1 MTARPFAATLKAIHA
16 DAVRVAIATHDEALS
31 PGIIPGCDP
40 APSRG
45 ALVDLALEC
54 AGELGYEP
62 RLIPSTAPVVEYW
75 LRCYDTMTATL
86 REPPPP
92 FVSGQ
97 RVRVAV
103 GVHAGRLGTVRIGAL
118 ASEPTI
124 EIDSDGAHIGSLYVR
139 TTRPA
144 TFAEWVQ

>member
-16 DAVRVAIATHDEALS
+16 DAVRCAIAFADRNDHPD
-31 PGIIPGCDP
+31 
-40 APSRG
+40 PSRNV
-45 ALVDLALEC
+45 LVDLALEC
-54 AGELGYEP
+54 AGELDYEP

-97 RVRVAV
+97 RVRIAV

>member
-1 MTARPFAATLKAIHA
+1 MVDQDVQILDPIVRPA
-16 DAVRVAIATHDEALS
+16 
-31 PGIIPGCDP
+31 
-40 APSRG
+40 
-45 ALVDLALEC
+45 
-54 AGELGYEP
+54 
-62 RLIPSTAPVVEYW
+62 VEYW
-75 LRCYDTMTATL
+75 LRSYDTMVATV

-92 FVSGQ
+92 FVAGQ

-103 GVHAGRLGTVRIGAL
+103 GVHAGRLGTVRIGAV

-124 EIDSDGAHIGSLYVR
+124 EIDPDDAHTGALYVR

>member
-16 DAVRVAIATHDEALS
+16 DAVRCAIADHEVADVRNG
-31 PGIIPGCDP
+31 PM
-40 APSRG
+40 SRG

-75 LRCYDTMTATL
+75 LRCYDRMAETL

-92 FVSGQ
+92 FIAGQ
-97 RVRVAV
+97 RVRVTV
-103 GVHAGRLGTVRIGAL
+103 GVHAGRLGTVRVGAIV
-118 ASEPTI
+118 SEPTI
-124 EIDSDGAHIGSLYVR
+124 EIDADSAHVGALYVR
-139 TTRPA
+139 PTRPA